1 MMKLSDVKD
10 WIEALETKFEYY
22 YVGFLDRKKPKS
34 LGVYQLNRNNKPLV
48 SLGGI
53 ENTSYA
59 IKKVSLLIHYTNA
72 SDGTEAIADQLYQEI
87 MNAQPQKIGEHEV
100 CFVGMLTG
108 EPIDVGRDD
117 NGICEYVIEFEIYY
131 KK

>member
-1 MMKLSDVKD
+1 MMKLADIKE
-10 WIEALETKFEYY
+10 WIKTFKTKFDNY
-22 YVGFLDRKKPKS
+22 YVGFLDKKKPKS
-34 LGVYQLNRNNKPLV
+34 LGVYQLNRNNKQLM
-48 SLGGI
+48 SLGGV

-72 SDGTEAIADQLYQEI
+72 SDVTEAIADQLYQEI
-87 MNAQPQKIGEHEV
+87 MNAQPQKIGKHEV
-100 CFVGMLTG
+100 FFIGMLTS